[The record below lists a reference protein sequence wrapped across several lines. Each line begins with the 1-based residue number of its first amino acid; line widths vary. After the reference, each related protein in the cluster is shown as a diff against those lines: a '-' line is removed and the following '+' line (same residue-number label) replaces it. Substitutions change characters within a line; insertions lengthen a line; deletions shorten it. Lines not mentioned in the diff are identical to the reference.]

1 VRALLFA
8 LEFLSLINAFFARRL
23 VGDGGAAHR
32 EGRDY
37 IAKDLALRSVHHP
50 RVQGGSGNE
59 LQTISRRRSQ
69 LAHEAR
75 KDPMQLPVMPIMRWR
90 DEWRQPGALRA
101 DALAGLT
108 GAVVVLPQ
116 GVAFAT
122 LAGMPPQYGLY
133 AAMLPCIVAA
143 LFGSSRLMVTGPANA
158 ISLTTMAL
166 VAPLAAVGSPR
177 YVTLVLT
184 LALLVGVMQLLLGL
198 ARVGKVVDKV
208 PHSVVVGFTAGAA
221 VLIVTSQLGTAL
233 GLALPRGQSVLAT
246 IQAVAARWHEIN
258 PAALI
263 VTAVTVLL
271 AIVARPFTRWVPAM
285 LVAVVGG
292 SIGAWLMAR
301 GMPHWPALVTV
312 PPLPSALPPL
322 SWPDLR
328 IDTVRSLFG
337 ATLVMT
343 LLKLTEAI
351 AIAKAMARRYGD
363 TLDSNQEFIGQGL
376 ANVVAAFSS
385 GMPASGSFNRSGLN
399 AEAGA
404 RTPLSAVFASVFLVV
419 ILVFV
424 SPLAKWLPLAVV
436 SSLLFVVAWG
446 LLDTREMRRLWRDE
460 PVERAGLLVTLI
472 ATVTLSL
479 EWAILLGLTT
489 SLLAQR
495 FSQQR

>member
-1 VRALLFA
+1 
-8 LEFLSLINAFFARRL
+8 
-23 VGDGGAAHR
+23 
-32 EGRDY
+32 
-37 IAKDLALRSVHHP
+37 
-50 RVQGGSGNE
+50 
-59 LQTISRRRSQ
+59 
-69 LAHEAR
+69 
-75 KDPMQLPVMPIMRWR
+75 MQLPVMRWR
-90 DEWRQPGALRA
+90 DEWRQPGTLRA

-143 LFGSSRLMVTGPANA
+143 LFGASRLMVTGPANA

-166 VAPLAAVGSPR
+166 VAPLAAVGSPE
-177 YVTLVLT
+177 YVKLVLT
-184 LALLVGVMQLLLGL
+184 LALLVGVMQVLLGL
-198 ARVGKVVDKV
+198 ARVGALVERV

-221 VLIVTSQLGTAL
+221 VLIAGSQLGTTL
-233 GLALPRGQSVLAT
+233 GLPLPRGQSVLSTA
-246 IQAVAARWHEIN
+246 QAVVARWQEIN
-258 PAALI
+258 PAAVL
-263 VTAVTVLL
+263 VSALTVLL
-271 AIVARPFTRWVPAM
+271 AVIARPFTRWVPAM

-292 SIGAWLMAR
+292 ALGAWLLAR
-301 GMPHWPALVTV
+301 AVPQWPVLASVPAL
-312 PPLPSALPPL
+312 PGALPVL

-343 LLKLTEAI
+343 LLALAEASAI
-351 AIAKAMARRYGD
+351 ARAMARLRGD
-363 TLDSNQEFIGQGL
+363 ALDGNQEFIGQGL
-376 ANVVAAFSS
+376 ANIVGAFFSA
-385 GMPASGSFNRSGLN
+385 MPTSGSFNRSGVN

-404 RTPLSAVFASVFLVV
+404 RTPLSAVFASLFLVV

-436 SSLLFVVAWG
+436 SALLFVVAWG
-446 LLDTREMRRLWRDE
+446 LFDLREMRRIWRDE

-495 FSQQR
+495 FSKPR